1 MIAKTQI
8 ELLIFDAG
16 HVLIDFDW
24 KLVKSGFAERAR
36 RPYQDLA
43 SVMGHM
49 SSLGYEHGRISTL
62 DFLAELNSQLQSDL
76 TLEEF
81 KAIWIVSLEENLA
94 MAKLLQLLKTQ
105 VSKMYLLSNTNE
117 IHWNEIHSR
126 FNIARHF
133 DELVLSH
140 TIGLAKPEPEIY
152 EHVLELSGV
161 PASKSLFVD
170 DLETN
175 IRAAE
180 QLGIN
185 SILFRGVDDFKTQ
198 LQSYGFS
205 LTNGAE

>member
-1 MIAKTQI
+1 MATQDKI
-8 ELLIFDAG
+8 EMLIFDAG

-24 KLVKSGFAERAR
+24 KIVKSGFAERAK

-43 SVMGHM
+43 AVMGHL
-49 SSLGYEHGRISTL
+49 SSLGYEHGRISTVE
-62 DFLAELNSQLQSDL
+62 FLAELNNQLQSDL

-81 KAIWIVSLEENLA
+81 KAIWILSLEENLA
-94 MAKLLQLLKTQ
+94 MAKLLESLKQQ

-140 TIGLAKPEPEIY
+140 TLGLAKPDPEIY
-152 EHVLELSGV
+152 EHVLELSGIS
-161 PASKSLFVD
+161 ASKSLFID
-170 DLETN
+170 DLEIN
-175 IRAAE
+175 VRAAE

-185 SILFRGVDDFKTQ
+185 CILFRGIEDLKSKLTSF
-198 LQSYGFS
+198 GFS
-205 LTNGAE
+205 VTNGSK

>member
-1 MIAKTQI
+1 MTSKI

-24 KLVKSGFAERAR
+24 KLVKSGFADRAK

-43 SVMGHM
+43 AVMGHM

-62 DFLAELNSQLQSDL
+62 AFLKELNQQLQSDL

-81 KAIWIVSLEENLA
+81 KAIWILSLEENQA
-94 MAKLLQLLKTQ
+94 MAAILDSLKKQ
-105 VSKMYLLSNTNE
+105 VARMYLLSNTNE

-140 TIGLAKPEPEIY
+140 TLGKAKPEPEIY
-152 EHVLELSGV
+152 EHVLALSGV
-161 PASKSLFVD
+161 PASKCLFVD
-170 DLETN
+170 DLEVN
-175 IRAAE
+175 VRAAE
-180 QLGIN
+180 QLGIHC
-185 SILFRGVDDFKTQ
+185 ILFRGVEDFKSK
-198 LQSYGFS
+198 LPSFGFS
-205 LTNGAE
+205 LNGKNV

>member
-1 MIAKTQI
+1 MTHNPEID
-8 ELLIFDAG
+8 LLIFDAG

-24 KLVKSGFAERAR
+24 KLVKAGFAERAK

-43 SVMGHM
+43 SVMGHL

-62 DFLAELNSQLQSDL
+62 EFLAELNNQLQSDL

-81 KAIWIVSLEENLA
+81 KAIWVVSIEENLA
-94 MAKLLQLLKTQ
+94 MAKLLQSLKKQ

-126 FNIARHF
+126 FNLARHF

-152 EHVLELSGV
+152 QHVLELSGV
-161 PASKSLFVD
+161 PASKSLFID
-170 DLETN
+170 DLEVN

-180 QLGIN
+180 HLGIN
-185 SILFRGVDDFKTQ
+185 CILFRDVEDFKDKLKTF
-198 LQSYGFS
+198 GFS
-205 LTNGAE
+205 PNGTA

>member
-1 MIAKTQI
+1 MTQQNQI

-24 KLVKSGFAERAR
+24 KLVKNGFAERAN

-43 SVMGHM
+43 AVMGHL

-62 DFLAELNSQLQSDL
+62 DFLKELNAQLQSDL

-94 MAKLLQLLKTQ
+94 MAKLLQLLKQQ
-105 VSKMYLLSNTNE
+105 VPKMYLLSNTNE
-117 IHWNEIHSR
+117 IHWNEIHTR

-152 EHVLELSGV
+152 EHVLQLSGV
-161 PASKSLFVD
+161 PASKCLFID
-170 DLETN
+170 DLEVN
-175 IRAAE
+175 VRAAE
-180 QLGIN
+180 QLGIKC
-185 SILFRGVDDFKTQ
+185 ILFRGIDDFKAQ
-198 LQSYGFS
+198 LKTYGFN
-205 LTNGAE
+205 LTNGTK

>member
-1 MIAKTQI
+1 MTSKI

-24 KLVKSGFAERAR
+24 KLVKSGFADRAK

-43 SVMGHM
+43 AVMGHM

-62 DFLAELNSQLQSDL
+62 EFLNELNQQLQSDL

-81 KAIWIVSLEENLA
+81 KAIWILSLEENQA
-94 MAKLLQLLKTQ
+94 MATILDSLKKQ
-105 VSKMYLLSNTNE
+105 VAKMYLLSNTNE

-140 TIGLAKPEPEIY
+140 TLGKAKPEPEIY

-161 PASKSLFVD
+161 PASNCLFVD
-170 DLETN
+170 DLEVN
-175 IRAAE
+175 VRAAE

-185 SILFRGVDDFKTQ
+185 CILFRGVEDFKAK
-198 LQSYGFS
+198 LPSFGF
-205 LTNGAE
+205 TFNGKND